1 MKVNNL
7 SYEKKPLSWPLL
19 KLNIEDGWLKIGN
32 FPFSTCLP
40 VGRFSILHCYLLD
53 RVGPFL
59 AFFKPGFFLSLILG
73 SLLSNPY
80 GFNVNLSSA
89 LCKIS
94 ALAIPSLIA
103 SDCPAIPHPLKV
115 ISASKFLICSTP
127 IVERESSALS
137 KRYRFP
143 PKYSWSDLSLPLGV
157 LTMKLPLP
165 LAKSL
170 TIAVVSF
177 LLPIA

>member
-1 MKVNNL
+1 MFATDSL
-7 SYEKKPLSWPLL
+7 FLKKRDTTIICIIFFKNQKNS
-19 KLNIEDGWLKIGN
+19 
-32 FPFSTCLP
+32 FSKESSCIY
-40 VGRFSILHCYLLD
+40 GFHFYLFD

-73 SLLSNPY
+73 SLLSKPY
-80 GFNVNLSSA
+80 GFNVSLRSA
-89 LCKIS
+89 SYRIS
-94 ALAIPSLIA
+94 ALAMPSLIA
-103 SDCPAIPHPLKV
+103 SDCPAMPHPVSV
-115 ISASKFLICSTP
+115 ISASNCLILSIP
-127 IVERESSALS
+127 SVERGANALS

-143 PKYSWSDLSLPLGV
+143 QKYSWSDLSLPLGV
-157 LTMKLPLP
+157 LTTKLPLP